1 MVAGSLLA
9 RVVDSFFAMVEQ
21 VELTR
26 VEVEKL
32 LGNLKLEELM
42 RTEHQMMSA
51 SKVARQVD
59 MLAC

>member
-1 MVAGSLLA
+1 
-9 RVVDSFFAMVEQ
+9 MVEQ

-26 VEVEKL
+26 VVVEKL

-42 RTEHQMMSA
+42 RTAHQMMSA

-59 MLAC
+59 MLVC

>member
-26 VEVEKL
+26 VVVEKL

-42 RTEHQMMSA
+42 RTAHQMMSA